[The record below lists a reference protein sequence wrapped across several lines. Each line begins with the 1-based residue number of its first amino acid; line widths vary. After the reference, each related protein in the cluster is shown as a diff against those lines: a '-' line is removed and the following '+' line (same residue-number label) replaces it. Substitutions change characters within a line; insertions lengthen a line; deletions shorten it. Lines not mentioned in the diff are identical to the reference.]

1 MSFIHMDF
9 GYSFTRLDSLVWTR
23 VDTDPLNFTALL
35 VNQVLV
41 VSPLPCPSF
50 SFFTQQISGFSP
62 QILAALVDGT
72 LGKVNLNPP
81 SGGWTVG
88 SGFRVNL
95 VKDANDLST
104 IYAQSLQFNIT
115 QGSASA
121 SSGVSASASSPAS
134 KRCVY
139 FPHSLQV
146 YRASNFFAF

>member
-41 VSPLPCPSF
+41 VSPLPSPSF

-95 VKDANDLST
+95 VANDTQLNT
-104 IYAQSLQFNIT
+104 ILAQSPTFNIT
-115 QGSASA
+115 ASTST
-121 SSGVSASASSPAS
+121 SSTTG
-134 KRCVY
+134 R
-139 FPHSLQV
+139 
-146 YRASNFFAF
+146 

>member
-95 VKDANDLST
+95 VANDTQLNT
-104 IYAQSLQFNIT
+104 ILAQSPTFNIT
-115 QGSASA
+115 ASTST
-121 SSGVSASASSPAS
+121 SSTTG
-134 KRCVY
+134 R
-139 FPHSLQV
+139 
-146 YRASNFFAF
+146 